1 MTPENSALEELKRV
15 DHLIFVTLKYTR
27 TVDVIRNVL
36 IRLVST
42 MDYQIAD
49 TLEHFRKKG
58 KLAAVSP
65 ATLIRCRKLE
75 DIFPKDQEIKNMID
89 FYMELKNLVN
99 SEYKKKEEYRK
110 NVAMI
115 TKNAEIT
122 IDKLKEYAEETKRYI
137 NYLKDMMNG
146 GVKKE

>member
-1 MTPENSALEELKRV
+1 MSSENSAAEEMKRV

-42 MDYQIAD
+42 MDFQIAD
-49 TLEHFRKKG
+49 LLEYYKEKG
-58 KLAAVSP
+58 KLPIVP
-65 ATLIRCRKLE
+65 TATLIRCRKLE
-75 DIFPKDQEIKNMID
+75 TILPKDSEIKDLID
-89 FYMELKNLVN
+89 FYMRLKKLVT

-115 TKNAEIT
+115 TKEEEVT
-122 IDKLKEYAEETKRYI
+122 IDKLREYAEETKRYI
-137 NYLKDMMNG
+137 NYLSALMK
-146 GVKKE
+146 

>member
-1 MTPENSALEELKRV
+1 MTENNATEELKRV

-36 IRLVST
+36 ERLVST
-42 MDYQIAD
+42 IDYQIAD
-49 TLEHFRKKG
+49 VLEHFRKKG
-58 KLAAVSP
+58 KIASVPP

-75 DIFPKDQEIKNMID
+75 EIFPKNAEIKNMID
-89 FYMELKNLVN
+89 FYMGLKRLVT

-115 TKNAEIT
+115 TKDAEIT
-122 IDKLKEYAEETKRYI
+122 IDKLRDYADETKRYI
-137 NYLKDMMNG
+137 NYLKELM
-146 GVKKE
+146 K

>member
-36 IRLVST
+36 QRLVST

-75 DIFPKDQEIKNMID
+75 EIFPKDLEIKNMID
-89 FYMELKNLVN
+89 FYMEVKNLVN

-137 NYLKDMMNG
+137 NYLKDMMNE
-146 GVKKE
+146 GVKKG

>member
-36 IRLVST
+36 QRLVST
-42 MDYQIAD
+42 MDFQIAD

-75 DIFPKDQEIKNMID
+75 ELFPKDQEIKNMID
-89 FYMELKNLVN
+89 FYMELKKLVT

-115 TKNAEIT
+115 TKEAEIT
-122 IDKLKEYAEETKRYI
+122 IDKLRDYADETKRYI
-137 NYLKDMMNG
+137 NYLREMMNEG
-146 GVKKE
+146 AKK